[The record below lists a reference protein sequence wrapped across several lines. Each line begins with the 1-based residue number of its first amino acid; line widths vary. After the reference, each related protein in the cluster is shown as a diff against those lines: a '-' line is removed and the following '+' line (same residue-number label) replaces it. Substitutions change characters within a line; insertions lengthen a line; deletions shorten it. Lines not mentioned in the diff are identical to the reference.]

1 MNYSKIEKAS
11 YFVSRV
17 ALHLFQVTGV
27 SIAYMKLEIQLAAAD
42 GFTAVFG
49 VGGHQCRKKYH
60 IIIKII
66 YSKKHLYDSLDSLL
80 GQETSW
86 QCSLHI

>member
-1 MNYSKIEKAS
+1 MY
-11 YFVSRV
+11 
-17 ALHLFQVTGV
+17 LFQVAVV
-27 SIAYMKLEIQLAAAD
+27 SFAYTKLEIQLAAAD

-49 VGGHQCRKKYH
+49 VGGHQCRKKKNH
-60 IIIKII
+60 IITKII